1 MIMESLL
8 NGRIFG
14 NPLHLHKYI
23 QPDGPDPYLTPG
35 TLLQPDP
42 NCTASIGHPSP
53 QQKMNM

>member
-1 MIMESLL
+1 MVMESLL
-8 NGRIFG
+8 NGGIFG

-23 QPDGPDPYLTPG
+23 QPDGPDPYLTP
-35 TLLQPDP
+35 TPDP